1 MELEVVG
8 LLDKYQV
15 YPWGAVMGAK
25 YLLNFSVCLVY
36 GFRQPQTRSG
46 LIDLMTTMFKLIN
59 RLSTFFRSG
68 MWKGWRVR
76 IGCGI
81 ESVFCTCICFI
92 IVNLSTILCQAKIKK
107 KIINGDGG
115 QTKRKGRIRKGR
127 LWECKGLWNTQQPS
141 CEPQIEPFPDQ
152 VQHLHDDP
160 YYKRGESSMLLNSAG
175 NTM

>member
-15 YPWGAVMGAK
+15 FPWGAVMGAK

-76 IGCGI
+76 IGCGK
-81 ESVFCTCICFI
+81 ESVFCTA
-92 IVNLSTILCQAKIKK
+92 IVKLSTILCQVEAKK

-115 QTKRKGRIRKGR
+115 QTKRKVRIRR
-127 LWECKGLWNTQQPS
+127 LWKCKGLWHTQHSS
-141 CEPQIEPFPDQ
+141 CQPQIEPFPDQ
-152 VQHLHDDP
+152 LQHLHDDP
-160 YYKRGESSMLLNSAG
+160 YYKRGESCMLLNAAG
-175 NTM
+175 NTMQ